1 MALYVYGFEKWRSYI
16 YDKTI
21 FHSRGEPGASSG
33 GQQGDSWQSG
43 RKIDIAKQLL
53 TNITDSLKEVKNLE
67 IALFEQVGTV
77 FYNNPEM
84 GRLMFELLFAYFDSY
99 EVAKNE
105 QVIWNGTQQAYNN
118 NSFDCSEENKTLI
131 KTFEEQLIAGLQQE
145 Q

>member
-1 MALYVYGFEKWRSYI
+1 MKSRIF
-16 YDKTI
+16 TI
-21 FHSRGEPGASSG
+21 LLSILMLFSRPVFSQGNVEDQYRQMG
-33 GQQGDSWQSG
+33 GVVG
-43 RKIDIAKQLL
+43 L
-53 TNITDSLKEVKNLE
+53 TELCFGTKNLE
-67 IALFEQVGTV
+67 IALFEQVGSV

-84 GRLMFELLFAYFDSY
+84 GRLMFELLFVYFDSY